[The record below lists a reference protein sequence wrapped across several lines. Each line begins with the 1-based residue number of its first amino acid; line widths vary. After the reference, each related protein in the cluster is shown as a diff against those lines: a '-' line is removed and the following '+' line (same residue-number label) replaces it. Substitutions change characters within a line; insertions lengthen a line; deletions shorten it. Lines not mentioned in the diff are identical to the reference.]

1 MSILQRIGITKESIQ
16 RLLGLKPTPQVRTL
30 NPKKIGRP
38 KGHHIPWATV
48 QKVRK
53 EKHWWSDKE
62 LAEKYGVSICWIW
75 NVRKHKIR
83 KTK

>member
-1 MSILQRIGITKESIQ
+1 MTILQRIGITKESIQ
-16 RLLGLKPTPQVRTL
+16 RLLGLK
-30 NPKKIGRP
+30 PKKIGRP

-53 EKHWWSDKE
+53 ETHWWSDKE